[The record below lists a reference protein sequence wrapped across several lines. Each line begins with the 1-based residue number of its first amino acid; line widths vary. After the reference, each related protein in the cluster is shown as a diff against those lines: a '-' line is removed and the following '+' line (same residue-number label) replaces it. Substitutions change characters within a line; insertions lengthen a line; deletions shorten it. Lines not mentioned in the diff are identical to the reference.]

1 MAKKLHLGF
10 KETQAKIAKKQGI
23 SMKAAGAILADSAR
37 RSSPAAKRANP
48 ALNNVKGKPKKYQ
61 DGGKKMYTIDIP
73 KLKAQASAS
82 TAPKSNLAKDLVSPV
97 GVAKAASMLAT
108 MGKSKTALEVGKSIL
123 RSAPKGKL
131 EKEIAQRTSNKV
143 AQVMAKENKINQV
156 AKKVAGKSRASYA
169 KKTAVK
175 PAQTKLK
182 LK

>member
-10 KETQAKIAKKQGI
+10 KETQTKIAKKQGI
-23 SMKAAGAILADSAR
+23 SMKAAGAILASSAR
-37 RSSPAAKRANP
+37 KASPAAVKKNK
-48 ALNNVKGKPKKYQ
+48 ALMNVPGVKAYK

-131 EKEIAQRTSNKV
+131 EREIAQRTSNKV

-156 AKKVAGKSRASYA
+156 AKKVADKSKASYA
-169 KKTAVK
+169 KKTAAK